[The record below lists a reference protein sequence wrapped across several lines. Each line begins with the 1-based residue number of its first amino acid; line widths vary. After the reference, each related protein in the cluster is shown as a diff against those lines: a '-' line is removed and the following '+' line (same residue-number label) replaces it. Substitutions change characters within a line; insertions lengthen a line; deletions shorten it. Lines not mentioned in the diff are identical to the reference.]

1 MVLNIVI
8 SAGGTGGHLIPAQ
21 QLAQELTGNNIVF
34 MAKGLGSNYNF
45 QKKFAFQEVES
56 SPINKRRL
64 FTAFF
69 DISKGILQSIRFFL
83 KFKPDVV
90 VGFGSYYSFPVLVAA
105 YLMRKPIVL
114 FEANTSMGKVNRFFE
129 KKAKVVACQFGKKRR
144 ENYQMVPLL
153 PWSSLQK
160 IDKSEARKKLSLQNI
175 YTILV
180 FGGSQGA
187 NFINEN
193 FCEAALILK
202 ESFNFQI
209 IHLCGSEKC
218 AKEIK
223 SFYDENGIVSYVNSY
238 EKDMGTVYS
247 ASDLAICRSGAGTI
261 CELIF
266 FEIPSILIP
275 LSYSSENHQE
285 YNAFFMQEIKGGI
298 TILENKF
305 NLFHFTKKIKKMME
319 KNEHKENLVKFKK
332 ALEEEKRKP
341 LAEYIYDLKR

>member
-21 QLAQELTGNNIVF
+21 QLAQELMGNNIVF
-34 MAKGLGSNYNF
+34 MAKGLGNNYNF
-45 QKKFAFQEVES
+45 HKKFDFHEVES
-56 SPINKRRL
+56 GPLNKKQF
-64 FTAFF
+64 FTSVF
-69 DISKGILQSIRFFL
+69 DIGKGILQTVRFFL

-90 VGFGSYYSFPVLVAA
+90 VGFGSYYTFPVLCAA

-114 FEANTSMGKVNRFFE
+114 FEANISMGKVNRFFE
-129 KKAKVVACQFGKKRR
+129 KKAKVVACQFGEKRR

-153 PWSSLQK
+153 PWSNLQK
-160 IDKSEARKKLSLQNI
+160 MDKKEARKKLGLDDL

-202 ESFNFQI
+202 ETNNFQI
-209 IHLCGSEKC
+209 IHLCGNDKN

-223 SFYDENGIVSYVNSY
+223 SFYDEHKIASYVSSY
-238 EKDMGTVYS
+238 EKDMATIYS
-247 ASDLAICRSGAGTI
+247 ACDMAICRSGAGTI

-275 LSYSSENHQE
+275 LSYSSENHQQ
-285 YNAFFMQEIKGGI
+285 YNAFFIQEIKGGI
-298 TILENKF
+298 AILENRF
-305 NLFHFTKKIKKMME
+305 NLFHFTKKIKEMMG
-319 KNEHKENLVKFKK
+319 KNQMGENLVKFKK
-332 ALEEEKRKP
+332 DLEKENRKP
-341 LAEYIYDLKR
+341 LAEFIFQLKR